1 MDYKNPIY
9 SEETRC
15 RDCYRCIRECPV
27 KAIRV
32 VDGEAEVMAENCILC
47 GHCVAVCPVGAKRVR
62 DDLRRAVH
70 LFNRKEKVILSLAPS
85 FAGEFSDI
93 PVDKLICAIKK
104 LGFFGISETA
114 LGAQEVS
121 SLTRQLLSSNK
132 SEIFLSTACPAAV
145 ELILKYFPHFSAN
158 LTEVFSPLLAHCI
171 LLKKYY
177 GNDIGIVFCGPC
189 IAKKKEADMH
199 PELLDVVISF
209 EDLKKWFEIAKID
222 LNKLCSVPEDRFIP
236 YKAKK
241 GAMYPIEGGMV
252 ATLQVPSTV
261 NNRFM
266 TLSGIETIQE
276 ALSNLEVKNSNR
288 GLFIELLA
296 CENGCIKG
304 PGTTVTTPIG
314 SRMAV
319 LDYVES
325 EDCSDKPIVAD
336 CISCNYSRKDIS
348 SSHPTQEQLQLALE
362 KIGKFSQEEE
372 LNCDSCGYGTCRG
385 LAAALVENKAE
396 PCMCSSY
403 MRQLAQNKANA
414 LIKTLPYGVVI
425 VDSNLRI
432 IDSNE
437 RFAHLFG
444 DEIEEISRVIPGLK
458 NADLS
463 RILPFHDLF
472 LRVLSTGE
480 DITQQFVKHKNQVFA
495 LTIFTVE
502 RASIA
507 GAILRDATLR
517 ESKREQIVEK
527 AQEVIRNT
535 SVTAQQIAFLMGK
548 NAAQSEKILNS
559 LVECFSNSEN
569 IPGVQEH

>member
-1 MDYKNPIY
+1 MGTFNFNTLVTSIAAIPPTIMDKMNPIKGPIQTMLPKNT
-9 SEETRC
+9 EPERPPKTP
-15 RDCYRCIRECPV
+15 II
-27 KAIRV
+27 A
-32 VDGEAEVMAENCILC
+32 MA
-47 GHCVAVCPVGAKRVR
+47 
-62 DDLRRAVH
+62 
-70 LFNRKEKVILSLAPS
+70 S
-85 FAGEFSDI
+85 
-93 PVDKLICAIKK
+93 
-104 LGFFGISETA
+104 
-114 LGAQEVS
+114 
-121 SLTRQLLSSNK
+121 
-132 SEIFLSTACPAAV
+132 
-145 ELILKYFPHFSAN
+145 
-158 LTEVFSPLLAHCI
+158 
-171 LLKKYY
+171 
-177 GNDIGIVFCGPC
+177 
-189 IAKKKEADMH
+189 
-199 PELLDVVISF
+199 
-209 EDLKKWFEIAKID
+209 
-222 LNKLCSVPEDRFIP
+222 
-236 YKAKK
+236 
-241 GAMYPIEGGMV
+241 AMYPIEGGMV